1 MAVVDYKEGEKDNR
15 PWGTWEVKKVWIS
28 GEEAFCEKLI
38 TVLPGRM
45 LSIQSHDGRA
55 ESWEVVSGK
64 AIVYLG
70 PALDSLS
77 RYELSAGDSIE
88 IPRGMIHALGNL
100 SGEVMEL
107 KEIQHGP
114 MLREI
119 DIVRYTAPD
128 GQPVDLEALA
138 AQARGEA
145 DSVAAA

>member
-1 MAVVDYKEGEKDNR
+1 MAIVDYKEGEKDSR

-55 ESWEVVSGK
+55 ETWEVVSGK
-64 AIVYLG
+64 AVVYLG
-70 PALDSLS
+70 PALDTLS

-88 IPRGMIHALGNL
+88 IPCGMIHALGNF
-100 SGEVMEL
+100 SAEIMEL

-114 MLREI
+114 FLRET

-128 GQPVDLEALA
+128 GKPVDLETLA
-138 AQARGEA
+138 ASAGNNKG
-145 DSVAAA
+145 SAAA